1 MDKKRIAIIVSVV
14 LGVAV
19 LATAAFFGVRHLV
32 GADAPKIVLTEG
44 FSENEI
50 FRINTLG
57 CNLGEAKVYMRTS
70 EDKYS
75 RIFGNEI
82 WSKDIGGTTLEN
94 ELKSTTLARLAQIKA
109 MNLLAISRGVTL
121 TQEEEEM
128 ADKAADKYY
137 SSLSDECKSS
147 LGVSE
152 ELICKMYKEYAVAN
166 KVYLDVTRDINPEI
180 SDDEARTISVKQI
193 LLKTYSLDSNGE
205 KHEFS
210 DTDKQSVYQRAQQIL
225 EKVKNGE
232 DFDSLVEQY
241 NEDTQSLYTFGKG
254 TMPEAFEEAAFN
266 LDTDEVSDIVETEY
280 GYHIIKCVSTFD
292 REETD
297 NNKTRI
303 LKQRKKEAFNQV
315 YDEFVQTL
323 HSNLNNEL
331 WDKVEFNSG
340 DEDAD
345 AEGFFDVYNEIFKV
359 EEE

>member
-14 LGVAV
+14 AGVAILSTGV
-19 LATAAFFGVRHLV
+19 FFGVKHFF
-32 GADAPKIVLTEG
+32 GENAPKIVLTEG
-44 FSENEI
+44 FNENEI

-57 CNLGEAKVYMRTS
+57 CELSEAKVYMRTS

-82 WSKDIGGTTLEN
+82 WSKDIGGTTLED

-121 TQEEEEM
+121 TSDEEELTE
-128 ADKAADKYY
+128 KAAEKYFG
-137 SSLSDECKSS
+137 SLSDECKSE
-147 LGVSE
+147 LGIDKD
-152 ELICKMYKEYAVAN
+152 LITQMYKEYAIAN
-166 KVYLDVTRDINPEI
+166 KVYIDVTRDINPEI

-193 LLKTYSLDSNGE
+193 LLKTYSLDGNGE
-205 KHEFS
+205 KREFS
-210 DTDKQSVYQRAQQIL
+210 DTEKQSVYQRAEQIL
-225 EKVKNGE
+225 SKAQSGE
-232 DFDSLVEQY
+232 DFDALVEQY

-254 TMPEAFEEAAFN
+254 TMPESFEEAAFN
-266 LDTDEVSDIVETEY
+266 LDTDEVSGIVETEY

-315 YDEFVQTL
+315 YDEFVKTL

-331 WDKVEFNSG
+331 WDKVEFSTG
-340 DEDAD
+340 TEDAD
-345 AEGFFDVYNEIFKV
+345 AEGFFDVYNKVFKV